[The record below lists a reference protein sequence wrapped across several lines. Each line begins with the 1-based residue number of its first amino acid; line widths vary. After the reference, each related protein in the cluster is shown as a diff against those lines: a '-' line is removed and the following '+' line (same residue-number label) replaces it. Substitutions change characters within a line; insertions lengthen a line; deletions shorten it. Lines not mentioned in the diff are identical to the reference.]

1 MIERD
6 KAVEDYEDAL
16 VALILSDLSEE
27 DYSDDFDDMDD
38 RDVQIPAHIEK
49 NLQRIIQETRER
61 SIKKLAPP
69 RGHRK
74 RGLLKIIQLAAV
86 FVVAAML
93 LMLSACAAIPALRD
107 AVLKYVAVV
116 TTSYTQVWLAG
127 ERNDSPPDYNYPI
140 SEYNSDATEITLA
153 GSRIIIP
160 EGFSVESF
168 SVTPLYLY
176 CSLSASDDRYLTIK
190 ILYGGYVTNAD
201 SEEAESVDIIIQGQP
216 AKLLEKGRTL
226 KLTWGNTETGC
237 VFFLQGDGVE
247 AETLL
252 GIANHLSAG

>member
-1 MIERD
+1 MSLPIR
-6 KAVEDYEDAL
+6 
-16 VALILSDLSEE
+16 
-27 DYSDDFDDMDD
+27 F
-38 RDVQIPAHIEK
+38 
-49 NLQRIIQETRER
+49 R
-61 SIKKLAPP
+61 SKT
-69 RGHRK
+69 
-74 RGLLKIIQLAAV
+74 
-86 FVVAAML
+86 MW
-93 LMLSACAAIPALRD
+93 
-107 AVLKYVAVV
+107 
-116 TTSYTQVWLAG
+116 TSTHSKGASSI
-127 ERNDSPPDYNYPI
+127 DNYPV
-140 SEYNSDATEITLA
+140 SKFRPNATEITLA
-153 GSRIIIP
+153 GYQINIP
-160 EGFSVESF
+160 EGFSVDSF
-168 SVTPLYLY
+168 SLNPLYLY